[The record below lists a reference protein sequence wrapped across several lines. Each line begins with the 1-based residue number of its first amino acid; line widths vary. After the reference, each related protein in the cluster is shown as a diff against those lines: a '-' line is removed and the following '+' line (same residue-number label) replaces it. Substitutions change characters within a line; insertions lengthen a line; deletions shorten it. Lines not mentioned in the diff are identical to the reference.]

1 MAYGMQPQGDPTAV
15 MGRRIVAYIV
25 DSLLL
30 SGVFIAAM
38 ALTKNHVYTSAPS
51 GACQT
56 LRDGGFSGQCA
67 QFGSRVYTW
76 KSGGAAAGYGISAL
90 AGFIDL
96 VLVQGI
102 TGASVGK
109 LILSLR
115 VVNGQGAPCGVG
127 RAFVRWLFLL
137 VDGACF
143 IVGLLVA
150 LLTHPH
156 RRVGDLVAGTF
167 VVALADVGRP
177 IQVAPPAYQYQY
189 AQPGPPGWAPPGTA
203 PPPTPGWGTTPPPA
217 WGAPPPTQGPGFG
230 TPPAA
235 WGAPPPAAD
244 PGPPTWGT
252 PPPAPPPS
260 WGAPPPPP
268 PAQPESPPAWAVP
281 PPPPPPPTPSPAPTP
296 PPSPAPSP
304 APTPPPPTSTPP
316 PPAAEPPQAD
326 PPAPE
331 SPPAEGESWWS
342 KAFSE
347 DEGDDETEK

>member
-15 MGRRIVAYIV
+15 MGRRIVAYII
-25 DSLLL
+25 DSLLFT
-30 SGVFIAAM
+30 GIFVAAM
-38 ALTKNHVYTSAPS
+38 ALTRNHVYTRAPS

-56 LRDGGFSGQCA
+56 LRDTGFSGQCV

-90 AGFIDL
+90 AGFIDF
-96 VLVQGI
+96 VLLQGI
-102 TGASVGK
+102 SGASVGK
-109 LILSLR
+109 LIMGLR
-115 VVNGQGAPCGVG
+115 VIDGQGAPCGVG
-127 RAFVRWLFLL
+127 RAFVRWLLLL
-137 VDGACF
+137 VDSGCF
-143 IVGLLVA
+143 LVGLLVA

-156 RRVGDLVAGTF
+156 RRVGDLVAGTY

-217 WGAPPPTQGPGFG
+217 WGAPPPPQGQGFG
-230 TPPAA
+230 TPPSA

-244 PGPPTWGT
+244 PGPP
-252 PPPAPPPS
+252 S

-268 PAQPESPPAWAVP
+268 TAPPESPPAWTAP
-281 PPPPPPPTPSPAPTP
+281 PPPPPAPTP
-296 PPSPAPSP
+296 PPPAPTPPPPAPTPPPP
-304 APTPPPPTSTPP
+304 APTPPPPTSTAPP

-326 PPAPE
+326 PLAPE

-347 DEGDDETEK
+347 DEGDDEPEK

>member
-38 ALTKNHVYTSAPS
+38 ALTKNHVYTGAPS

-76 KSGGAAAGYGISAL
+76 KSGGAATGYGISAL

-96 VLVQGI
+96 VLLQGI

-115 VVNGQGAPCGVG
+115 VVDGQGAPCGVG

-156 RRVGDLVAGTF
+156 RRVGDLVAGTY

-177 IQVAPPAYQYQY
+177 IQVGPPAYQYQY
-189 AQPGPPGWAPPGTA
+189 AQPGPPGWAPPGNA
-203 PPPTPGWGTTPPPA
+203 PPSAPGWGTTPPA
-217 WGAPPPTQGPGFG
+217 WGAPPPTPGPGFG
-230 TPPAA
+230 TAPSA
-235 WGAPPPAAD
+235 WGAPPPAAG
-244 PGPPTWGT
+244 PGPPSWGT

-268 PAQPESPPAWAVP
+268 PAQPESPPAWA
-281 PPPPPPPTPSPAPTP
+281 PPPPTPPAP
-296 PPSPAPSP
+296 PAPSP
-304 APTPPPPTSTPP
+304 APTPPPPTPTPP

-331 SPPAEGESWWS
+331 SPPAEGESWWG
-342 KAFSE
+342 KAFSD